1 MNGRPISTLQ
11 ELPAEDAGGAARSGG
26 VMAWARDTI
35 EARPV
40 VARWVLAGPIALLAA
55 LATMAAMPLW
65 VPPGA
70 AGVNDI
76 ALPIL
81 LTPLIWAVPFFY
93 ACLAENLPR
102 AALILVGA
110 TLAQALAVIASLA

>member
-1 MNGRPISTLQ
+1 MIGRPASISERTTRGG
-11 ELPAEDAGGAARSGG
+11 PAGGVIARLRGR
-26 VMAWARDTI
+26 V

-40 VARWVLAGPIALLAA
+40 VTRWLLAGPVTILAA

-102 AALILVGA
+102 AALVLVGA
-110 TLAQALAVIASLA
+110 TVAQTLAVIISLA

>member
-1 MNGRPISTLQ
+1 MLESPALMSGDAFFRQ
-11 ELPAEDAGGAARSGG
+11 EYLPSRWLAAAAG
-26 VMAWARDTI
+26 TI
-35 EARPV
+35 RARPV
-40 VARWVLAGPIALLAA
+40 LTRWLLAGPGAILAG

-76 ALPIL
+76 ALPVL
-81 LTPLIWAVPFFY
+81 LLPAIWAVPFFY

-102 AALILVGA
+102 AVMVMAAA
-110 TLAQALAVIASLA
+110 TLVQAAAVLVRLA